1 MKILLVIT
9 KAEIGGA
16 QTFILSLARGLK
28 KIGCEVA
35 VAFGDGDY
43 LPNELKKENISCF
56 YLNNLKRSRNVFLTF
71 SFVKELKE
79 LINKESFDIV
89 HLNSTNTLPGVFAA
103 KLSRIKPKTI
113 FTVHGLSV
121 FDPEYKAP
129 KLLKTIFKM
138 YFKIFLRL
146 VDKIV
151 FVSEY
156 NLEEAIRQNITNKGV
171 VIYNGIEISSN
182 YFFDEVTA
190 RYELGRLVNRN
201 LGEFYLIG
209 SIGRLAEQKHY
220 DFILKNWLDIKRIKP
235 NAKLIIIG
243 EGPERKKYENI
254 INDLNIND
262 DVLLAGEIK
271 DASQLLKGFDLFIL
285 PSIYE
290 GLSVSLIEALF
301 AGVPILASDVGGNKE
316 VIGEENCFKLNDNKE
331 FLEKL
336 ESIPKIV
343 IANSLFSANIMAQRY
358 KDIYE
363 SR

>member
-16 QTFILSLARGLK
+16 QTFILSLAGGLK
-28 KIGCEVA
+28 KSGCEVA
-35 VAFGDGDY
+35 VAFGEGDY
-43 LPNELKKENISCF
+43 LPDELQKENIPFF
-56 YLNNLKRSRNVFLTF
+56 YLNNLKRSKNIFSTFLF
-71 SFVKELKE
+71 IKELKE

-121 FDPEYKAP
+121 FDPEYKAS
-129 KLLKTIFKM
+129 KLLKIIFKT
-138 YFKIFLRL
+138 YFKFFLRF
-146 VDKIV
+146 VNKIV
-151 FVSEY
+151 FVSKY
-156 NLEEAIRQNITNKGV
+156 NLDEATKQNITNEGV
-171 VIYNGIEISSN
+171 VIYNGLEISSN
-182 YFFDEVTA
+182 YFFEKATA
-190 RYELGRLVNRN
+190 RHELGHLVNKN
-201 LGEFYLIG
+201 LEEYYIIG

-220 DFILKNWLDIKRIKP
+220 DFILKNWLDIKIIKP

-243 EGPERKKYENI
+243 EGPERKKYEKI

-262 DVLLAGEIK
+262 DIFLVGEIK
-271 DASQLLKGFDLFIL
+271 DASRLIKGFDLFVL

-301 AGVPILASDVGGNKE
+301 ADVPILASDVGGNKE

-331 FLEKL
+331 FSEKL
-336 ESIPKIV
+336 KNIPKIV